1 MAEKTIKV
9 KVDVETDVEPSIAQ
23 LKALKK
29 QLKETAAGS
38 EEFAKLQQ
46 QIDDVQDSLV
56 TARAGAGNFTDVL
69 GQLPGPIGAIGGQ
82 ASGLITTLK
91 QFGALKITNLQSS
104 FVELGKD
111 VTDIAKGFMDL
122 TGITKVYTTLNTA
135 LSKSFIAVGI
145 GEQAAA
151 AGAKA
156 FAAALTAT
164 GIGAIIVGLGL
175 LIANWDKVTD
185 AITGA
190 TAETKTYEEAQSQ
203 VTKELTDFNK
213 KLIDVENSFKA
224 ARAGT
229 ISKQD
234 ALKQY
239 NDTIGKTI
247 GFAGSLEQA
256 EELMATN
263 TPVIIQSI
271 KLRTQANVFYAKSA
285 EAAAKAVAGEGVE
298 PTFWQSVGDYIAS
311 GGNQVGFIMKQSE
324 TLGEN
329 YADLAI
335 KTDKFAKEGD
345 KLTAEAIENDKKL
358 KKGLAKPPDFS
369 GTTKASND
377 ALNEIKKG
385 LEEARLT
392 LLGEQ
397 ERELEQVKI
406 KYDTLAAKAK
416 KFGQDT
422 KVLEEAREKE
432 NSTIREKFA
441 KQESDR
447 VEKAAKEALD
457 KKQKEYDDQFA
468 LDEQRLNLRVAKG
481 EISEDEY
488 QSKLF
493 ELRKNAAIKTEA
505 LTNDTLSKE
514 QENLNNKRI
523 VDLSNL
529 QIALQNETITKE
541 QFDAKKL
548 EIEQNYQT
556 SVDTAAATALQKN
569 KDFIAAQVDLEKYKN
584 DEKKKLAEEERG
596 ILATRIQSQIEALD
610 AENERIQGDFEQDLE
625 RLAEKRELL
634 KEQEINDLANTDLTE
649 FQKTEIRKKYADARK
664 GISDQEIATEQ
675 AAMDAKHEINMAY
688 LGLFEQFGNV
698 LSQVAGKNK
707 ALAIAGIVISQAASI
722 GQIIANTGIANAKAV
737 AASPVTFGQPWVT
750 INTISAGLS
759 IASTIASAVKSIQ
772 QINSA
777 ASQAGVTGGSGGGSV
792 SSAPN
797 IPAPRV
803 AAAAAP
809 EIQTTGGQNPNT
821 QLAETLGKA
830 SAPIKAYVVSGDVS
844 SQQALDRRTSRAATF
859 TGG

>member
-468 LDEQRLNLRVAKG
+468 
-481 EISEDEY
+481 
-488 QSKLF
+488 
-493 ELRKNAAIKTEA
+493 
-505 LTNDTLSKE
+505 
-514 QENLNNKRI
+514 
-523 VDLSNL
+523 
-529 QIALQNETITKE
+529 
-541 QFDAKKL
+541 
-548 EIEQNYQT
+548 
-556 SVDTAAATALQKN
+556 
-569 KDFIAAQVDLEKYKN
+569 
-584 DEKKKLAEEERG
+584 
-596 ILATRIQSQIEALD
+596 
-610 AENERIQGDFEQDLE
+610 
-625 RLAEKRELL
+625 
-634 KEQEINDLANTDLTE
+634 
-649 FQKTEIRKKYADARK
+649 
-664 GISDQEIATEQ
+664 
-675 AAMDAKHEINMAY
+675 
-688 LGLFEQFGNV
+688 
-698 LSQVAGKNK
+698 
-707 ALAIAGIVISQAASI
+707 
-722 GQIIANTGIANAKAV
+722 
-737 AASPVTFGQPWVT
+737 
-750 INTISAGLS
+750 
-759 IASTIASAVKSIQ
+759 
-772 QINSA
+772 
-777 ASQAGVTGGSGGGSV
+777 
-792 SSAPN
+792 
-797 IPAPRV
+797 
-803 AAAAAP
+803 
-809 EIQTTGGQNPNT
+809 
-821 QLAETLGKA
+821 
-830 SAPIKAYVVSGDVS
+830 
-844 SQQALDRRTSRAATF
+844 
-859 TGG
+859 